1 MDDNKKNRFSSF
13 SIIVIFILLILTGIP
28 LSSLLNIELNPNARS
43 ASLSV
48 TFSWYNAEPRVIE
61 EMVTSK
67 LEALIAQVQ
76 GVKSINSKSGNGSGT
91 ISITIDMKENLDAI
105 RFEISTLIRQIWPE
119 LPTGVSFPII
129 EINRPNQENERPL
142 LSYTLNA
149 AANPNL
155 VQNYAEDNIKPAL
168 SQISGVYK
176 IDIYGATPPGWVI
189 EYDIEKLKA
198 YGVSQQEIKTSLN
211 IAMGKENLGVGNITS
226 QVGNI
231 GQKADSLKSLS
242 GSGSGSGVSAIIP
255 VIFQTSQQS
264 KNSVQDESSM
274 LSIPVKLSGN
284 RIIFIGDVAKIR
296 YIEQQPQS
304 YYRINGLNTI
314 NILIYAGSRQ
324 NNLVV
329 GKKVKETIQQLTSAL
344 PPGYEFLLSDDSTE
358 YISHELHNIALRSLC
373 TILILFI
380 FILLVT
386 RKWKHAMLTM
396 IMLLGNLSI
405 AIIFYYLFRLKIHLY
420 ALAGITVSLGLM
432 TDNIIIMSDHLS
444 TRGNRKAF
452 LAIMAGTL
460 ATISSLVIIFFL
472 GEEIKANLVD
482 FAMVIIINQSVSLLT
497 ALFVIPAL
505 MEKLGLDKHNL
516 QLKAQ
521 NLKSLSSSPEKNI
534 RDSAK
539 KRTGLKQKRRY
550 IIRFTILYRT
560 VYLFLRKWRAIVIV
574 IFILGFGLPI
584 YMLPDKW
591 EGEKW
596 YNKAYN
602 ITLGN
607 EWYKM
612 NAKPWVDKTFGGTL
626 RLFTEKVYEG
636 SYFGN
641 PQESSLFIY
650 ASLPRGTTLSQA
662 NAVIEKMEIFLK
674 QFNEVSLF
682 QANVSARNSSI
693 TVYFKKEYQRSEF
706 PFILKGEIVNK
717 AVELG
722 GAYWSVQGFGDAF
735 NNSVY
740 ETTGSYA
747 VWLLGY
753 NYEQLNTLAGELKK
767 NLSKNTRVKEIYVV
781 TERTWYKPD
790 NIEFVAQFNKEDAI
804 SSNIGFNGAFSLL
817 QNWTTNQL
825 AFRTIYS
832 KMGLETI
839 RLNPE
844 QGNETDLWWLSRI
857 PIDQDFDMFK
867 FNNLFTIVKETTSQV
882 ISKENQQYIV
892 FLQFEFTGADK
903 SARTYINNTVNDFK
917 PQMPIGFTASV
928 LDDNRFMWGQQDKKQ
943 YWLLL
948 LIVVMIFFICAVLFE
963 SLLQPFAVIL
973 TIPVGYIGI
982 FLTFYLFGLNFDQGG
997 FAALVMLSGIT
1008 VNAAIYILN
1017 DFNNLRKQN
1026 AGRNLPD
1033 IKLYFKAFNYKIIPI
1048 LLTVVSTVLG
1058 FVPFLIG
1065 EKQPFWF
1072 ALAAGTIGGLLFS
1085 LIGIVFY
1092 LLLFLGIKEMKK

>member
-1 MDDNKKNRFSSF
+1 
-13 SIIVIFILLILTGIP
+13 VVLILSGLP
-28 LSSLLNIELNPNARS
+28 LVYLINIELNPTS
-43 ASLSV
+43 KYSSLSV
-48 TFSWYNAEPRVIE
+48 SFSWFGSEPRVIE
-61 EMVTSK
+61 EEVTSK
-67 LEALIAQVQ
+67 LEGLIARVQ
-76 GVKSINSKSGNGSGT
+76 GIKNINSTSGNGSGN
-91 ISITIDMKENLDAI
+91 IFITLDKQANADAV
-105 RFEISTLIRQIWPE
+105 RFEISTLIREVWPE
-119 LPTGVSFPII
+119 LPTGVSFPQLY
-129 EINRPNQENERPL
+129 INRPNQENERPL

-149 AANPNL
+149 AANPHL
-155 VQNYAEDNIKPAL
+155 VQNYADDNIKPAL
-168 SQISGVYK
+168 SPISGVYK
-176 IDIYGATPPGWVI
+176 IDIYGATLPGWII

-198 YGVSQQEIKTSLN
+198 CRVSQQEVKAAIDIGLK
-211 IAMGKENLGVGNITS
+211 KENLGVGIIDS
-226 QVGNI
+226 QAGDI
-231 GQKADSLKSLS
+231 GQNVDSLKSLAEF
-242 GSGSGSGVSAIIP
+242 GSGFSTIIP

-264 KNSVQDESSM
+264 KDVVQIESLM
-274 LSIPVKLSGN
+274 LSIPVKRSGN
-284 RIIFIGDVAKIR
+284 RIIYLGDIAKIR

-314 NILIYAGSRQ
+314 NILVYAGLGE

-344 PPGYEFLLSDDSTE
+344 PPGYELLLSDDSTE

-373 TILILFI
+373 TFLILFI

-386 RKWKHAMLTM
+386 RKWKHALQTLV
-396 IMLLGNLSI
+396 MLLGNLSI
-405 AIIFYYLFRLKIHLY
+405 AVIFYYLFRLEIHLY

-432 TDNIIIMSDHLS
+432 TDNIIIMSDHLR

-452 LAIMAGTL
+452 LAILAGTL

-497 ALFVIPAL
+497 ALFVIPAI

-521 NLKSLSSSPEKNI
+521 NLNSLSSPPELNI
-534 RDSAK
+534 RDSGK
-539 KRTGLKQKRRY
+539 KKTAFKQKRRY

-602 ITLGN
+602 ITIGN

-641 PQESSLFIY
+641 PQESSLFIT

-662 NAVIEKMEIFLK
+662 DAVIEKIEIFLK

-682 QANVSARNSSI
+682 HANVSARNSSI

-706 PFILKGEIVNK
+706 PFILKGKIVNK

-740 ETTGSYA
+740 ETTGNYA
-747 VWLLGY
+747 IRMLGF
-753 NYEQLNTLAGELKK
+753 NYEQLNILAGELRK
-767 NLSKNTRVKEIYVV
+767 NLSKNTRVKEIFVV
-781 TERTWYKPD
+781 TQRTWYKPD

-804 SSNIGFNGAFSLL
+804 SANIEFNSAFRLL
-817 QNWTTNQL
+817 QNWTTNQP
-825 AFRTIYS
+825 AFRNIHS
-832 KMGLETI
+832 NMGLESI
-839 RLNPE
+839 RLNPG
-844 QGNETDLWWLSRI
+844 QGNETDLWLLSRI
-857 PIDQDFDMFK
+857 PMEQDFDMFK
-867 FNNLFTIVKETTSQV
+867 FNNLFTIVKEATSQV
-882 ISKENQQYIV
+882 ISKENQQYIM
-892 FLQFEFTGADK
+892 FLQFEFIGADK
-903 SARTYINNTVNDFK
+903 SARTYINNTVNAFK

-928 LDDNRFMWGQQDKKQ
+928 LDDSRFMWSQQDKNQ

-973 TIPVGYIGI
+973 TIPVAYIGI

-1017 DFNNLRKQN
+1017 DFNNLRRQN
-1026 AGRNLPD
+1026 ARRNLPD

-1092 LLLFLGIKEMKK
+1092 LPLFLGINEIKK